1 MFKNT
6 RKNKRKTN
14 IGRPKKFSV
23 GDRRLLKRS
32 ITQLRQVN
40 ANFTMKELIR
50 FSGLQCSSASYG
62 TNLKS
67 E

>member
-6 RKNKRKTN
+6 RKNKQMLDDQ
-14 IGRPKKFSV
+14 KKFSV
-23 GDRRLLKRS
+23 RDRRLLKRS
-32 ITQLRQVN
+32 SDQLRQVN

-50 FSGLQCSSASYG
+50 FSGLQCSGASYG
-62 TNLKS
+62 TNLKP